1 MSSSVKCDGLG
12 ESDEWEDEVAVR
24 FIETGQNMVDTE
36 YNISFYLHVSKI
48 ATVVAKADTMRT
60 MTRRDINR
68 P

>member
-1 MSSSVKCDGLG
+1 MSSSVKCD